1 MEFGKAKYRS
11 LSIKDINLSNN
22 LLIVEREVRRM
33 LDKAERMVDRCLNCG
48 NLECDECEEARQLL
62 DEIRDMIRSI
72 DDERAAKRF
81 SIILDDLE
89 SKLENLG

>member
-1 MEFGKAKYRS
+1 MEFGKAKLGS
-11 LSIKDINLSNN
+11 LSIKDINLNNN
-22 LLIVEREVRRM
+22 LLTVEREVRRM
-33 LDKAERMVDRCLNCG
+33 LDRAERIVDKCLDCG

-72 DDERAAKRF
+72 DDEKVAKRF

>member
-1 MEFGKAKYRS
+1 M
-11 LSIKDINLSNN
+11 
-22 LLIVEREVRRM
+22 EREVRRM